1 MRDMDIFHTISGQCD
16 PTAGKALSN
25 LIREENRALRQKE
38 KKLQDLTASR
48 KHFTPAA
55 TAEPYKE
62 LANAMIALAYSDY
75 VDVLRTL
82 EAIPEPAPTA
92 DEKIVAKH
100 QNRIDQLK
108 AEMDSA
114 LTNAELIS
122 KAVNHYCDFEYY
134 YIECELYC
142 IEDIAE
148 HVEFEV
154 TEE

>member
-48 KHFTPAA
+48 RHFTPAA

-82 EAIPEPAPTA
+82 EAIPEPAPTV
-92 DEKIVAKH
+92 DEKIIAKH

-108 AEMDSA
+108 AEM
-114 LTNAELIS
+114 
-122 KAVNHYCDFEYY
+122 
-134 YIECELYC
+134 
-142 IEDIAE
+142 EDIE
-148 HVEFEV
+148 EFFYSPLFALACDIEPDLLV
-154 TEE
+154 NKAWEEAYK

>member
-25 LIREENRALRQKE
+25 LIREENKALRQKE

-48 KHFTPAA
+48 KHFTPTA
-55 TAEPYKE
+55 TSEPYKE
-62 LANAMIALAYSDY
+62 LANAIIALAYSDY

-108 AEMDSA
+108 AEM
-114 LTNAELIS
+114 
-122 KAVNHYCDFEYY
+122 
-134 YIECELYC
+134 
-142 IEDIAE
+142 EDIE
-148 HVEFEV
+148 EFFYSPLFALACDIEPDLLV
-154 TEE
+154 NKAWEEAYK

>member
-48 KHFTPAA
+48 RHFTPAA

-62 LANAMIALAYSDY
+62 LANAIIALAYSDY

-108 AEMDSA
+108 VEM
-114 LTNAELIS
+114 
-122 KAVNHYCDFEYY
+122 
-134 YIECELYC
+134 
-142 IEDIAE
+142 EDIE
-148 HVEFEV
+148 EFFYSPLFALACDIEPDLLV
-154 TEE
+154 NKAWEEAYK